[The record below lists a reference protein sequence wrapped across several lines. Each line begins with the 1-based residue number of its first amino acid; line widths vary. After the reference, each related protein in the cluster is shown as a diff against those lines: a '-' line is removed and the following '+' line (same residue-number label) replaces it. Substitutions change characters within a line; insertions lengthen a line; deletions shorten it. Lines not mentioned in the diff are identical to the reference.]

1 VLDLYFYNSIPLY
14 GDKVPEKVKTT
25 IVIDREL
32 WYKFKLRLLE
42 SGIEEVSNVLER
54 LVREELLED
63 YVAEELASLLG
74 GEVVSEVKP
83 VKPLAETN
91 AGKAVREMRESCL

>member
-1 VLDLYFYNSIPLY
+1 
-14 GDKVPEKVKTT
+14 VPEKVKTT

-42 SGIEEVSNVLER
+42 SGIEEVSNALEW

-63 YVAEELASLLG
+63 YVAG
-74 GEVVSEVKP
+74 GSQDYWAVKSS
-83 VKPLAETN
+83 
-91 AGKAVREMRESCL
+91 RR

>member
-1 VLDLYFYNSIPLY
+1 
-14 GDKVPEKVKTT
+14 
-25 IVIDREL
+25 
-32 WYKFKLRLLE
+32 
-42 SGIEEVSNVLER
+42 
-54 LVREELLED
+54 
-63 YVAEELASLLG
+63 LG

>member
-1 VLDLYFYNSIPLY
+1 MPD
-14 GDKVPEKVKTT
+14 KVKTT

-42 SGIEEVSNVLER
+42 SGIEEVSNALER

-63 YVAEELASLLG
+63 YVVEELTRLVG

-91 AGKAVREMRESCL
+91 AGRAVREMRESRL